1 VLFAEQ
7 PRHYLPRSY
16 SSLHVT
22 RHWWLAREKWLT
34 LGAVDLPGFVRRDV
48 RLRMAAEVA
57 PEAGLLAKHRLYT
70 APYLAHS
77 LIRNVSV
84 EDGRHPLRRQF
95 QTDIHA
101 VAADQVPADSLLR
114 LLYDSR
120 RVAAF
125 FARVVG
131 KGELFH
137 YADPFQSLN
146 VMHQFDAG
154 PRSWHYDGSDFV
166 TTVLLQK
173 ADEGGDFEFAPFI
186 RGPMAAP
193 TASNNSQAGSAQQQ
207 VEGSKDGVGK
217 YVRGGAFD
225 ERFESV
231 RALFDGAYRGTRLK
245 TLAEPG
251 SVQLFNG
258 QRSLHRVRCVYGR
271 TTRIT
276 AVLSYDTKPPCEQST
291 PSMES
296 NVRNYGERVR
306 SSPLWGEAKAERER
320 ICAAEGGAQHKM
332 PPMFETEG

>member
-1 VLFAEQ
+1 
-7 PRHYLPRSY
+7 
-16 SSLHVT
+16 
-22 RHWWLAREKWLT
+22 
-34 LGAVDLPGFVRRDV
+34 
-48 RLRMAAEVA
+48 M
-57 PEAGLLAKHRLYT
+57 
-70 APYLAHS
+70 
-77 LIRNVSV
+77 IRNVSV

-154 PRSWHYDGSDFV
+154 QRSWHYDGSDFV

-225 ERFESV
+225 ERFE
-231 RALFDGAYRGTRLK
+231 ACA
-245 TLAEPG
+245 
-251 SVQLFNG
+251 
-258 QRSLHRVRCVYGR
+258 
-271 TTRIT
+271 
-276 AVLSYDTKPPCEQST
+276 
-291 PSMES
+291 PS
-296 NVRNYGERVR
+296 
-306 SSPLWGEAKAERER
+306 
-320 ICAAEGGAQHKM
+320 
-332 PPMFETEG
+332 